1 MSAVRIDVDRLQVA
15 LHGVSAAVAEDF
27 STRIGRALERRLGGL
42 PAGAVTAALD
52 LGLLDLG
59 RIDLKDTP
67 DAGALAGIVADRLV
81 AMLAICCGGGKKEQ
95 GGGDA

>member
-1 MSAVRIDVDRLQVA
+1 MRAVRIDVDRLQVA
-15 LHGVSAAVAEDF
+15 LHGVSAALAEDF
-27 STRIGRALERRLGGL
+27 PARIGRALEQRLSGL
-42 PAGAVTAALD
+42 PADAVTAALE

-59 RIDLKDTP
+59 RIDLKESA

-81 AMLAICCGGGKKEQ
+81 EVLAVRCRGEARKP

>member
-15 LHGVSAAVAEDF
+15 LHGVPAALAEDF
-27 STRIGRALERRLGGL
+27 PARIGRALEQRLRGL
-42 PAGAVTAALD
+42 RADAVTAALD
-52 LGLLDLG
+52 LGLLELG
-59 RIDLKDTP
+59 RIDLTESV

-81 AMLAICCGGGKKEQ
+81 EVLAVRCCGEERKP

>member
-1 MSAVRIDVDRLQVA
+1 MSAVRIEIDRLQVA
-15 LHGVSAAVAEDF
+15 LYGVSATVAEDF
-27 STRIGRALERRLGGL
+27 PERIGRALEQRLNGL
-42 PAGAVTAALD
+42 PAGAATSALD

-81 AMLAICCGGGKKEQ
+81 EALAAHCGSEKKDNGGGN
-95 GGGDA
+95 A

>member
-1 MSAVRIDVDRLQVA
+1 VSAVRIEVDRLQVG
-15 LHGVSAAVAEDF
+15 LYGISAAVAEDF
-27 STRIGRALERRLGGL
+27 STRISRALEQRLNGL
-42 PAGAVTAALD
+42 PADAVTAALD

-81 AMLAICCGGGKKEQ
+81 ETVAMHCRRKKKDNGGGN
-95 GGGDA
+95 A